1 MTENIITIEDLL
13 KIIKGEKYI
22 KINDDLISLDNQIL
36 NYVRH
41 AEIIELQVDKKNNWI
56 NLVIE

>member
-56 NLVIE
+56 NIVIE